1 MTTVDQGDTGRD
13 ESFGASGPAPHP
25 SAEGSSPPA
34 RRWPRLPA
42 RGADV
47 ALLPYQVT
55 LGAFVLTFWCV
66 DIVSPALPEIGT
78 SLDLSDTTTGLVVSA
93 FFTGRLITNLPAALL
108 VDRVGARVVA
118 AGGGLALGAGSVL
131 AALAASTF
139 PLLLAR
145 GLQGIGVALVVSAA
159 LLSLL
164 RVRPGE
170 GAALTAFNVA
180 AGIGSALG
188 LATGGFLT
196 NQFGWRAV
204 FWLCGVLGAALVA
217 GALSNRPARA
227 GTPAAAGVTGGAD
240 GWAADPSTE
249 SPGDE
254 SDRTTGAAVARTA
267 DPPAGESDG
276 IAGVPGA
283 PAGSLA
289 PLAGAA
295 NAPAEEIEAAQDA
308 AATIRTPVAA
318 APTGMAWRAMAIP
331 LVANL
336 LVYANYAIF
345 VVAVPLRAAGR
356 FDASAQAIG
365 TVLLVM
371 NFAHLGGAIPAGRF
385 VRRHGAARMIPL
397 SLGLVALSTL
407 VAPFMPGLTWFLIP
421 LVVYAVAEVTA
432 NTSAGDS
439 VLRAGGQ
446 GGKAI
451 GALRLSSDI
460 GLVTGPAAV
469 GIIADLAGT
478 AAPFIAMGTLSATV
492 ALLLWRTGWK
502 PAAVVT

>member
-1 MTTVDQGDTGRD
+1 MTTVNREDIGRD
-13 ESFGASGPAPHP
+13 PSDAHDPPPAP
-25 SAEGSSPPA
+25 PPA
-34 RRWPRLPA
+34 PSRFRPRLPG
-42 RGADV
+42 RGGEI
-47 ALLPYQVT
+47 ALLPYRVT

-66 DIVSPALPEIGT
+66 DIVSPALPDIGT
-78 SLDLSDTTTGLVVSA
+78 SLRLSDTTTGLVVSA
-93 FFTGRLITNLPAALL
+93 FFTGRLVTNLPAALL

-118 AGGGLALGAGSVL
+118 AAGGFAVASGSVL
-131 AALAASTF
+131 AAIAASTF

-204 FWLCGVLGAALVA
+204 FWLCGLLGAALLA

-227 GTPAAAGVTGGAD
+227 RAPVGRTAGTSPMDRDTGEAMGPGVT
-240 GWAADPSTE
+240 SR
-249 SPGDE
+249 SP
-254 SDRTTGAAVARTA
+254 
-267 DPPAGESDG
+267 
-276 IAGVPGA
+276 
-283 PAGSLA
+283 L
-289 PLAGAA
+289 
-295 NAPAEEIEAAQDA
+295 
-308 AATIRTPVAA
+308 PVHLD
-318 APTGMAWRAMAIP
+318 WRAMAIP

-345 VVAVPLRAAGR
+345 VVAVPLRAAGH
-356 FDASAQAIG
+356 FDASAQTIG
-365 TVLLVM
+365 TVLVIL

-385 VRRHGAARMIPL
+385 VRRYGAARTIPI
-397 SLGLVALSTL
+397 SLGLVSLATL
-407 VAPFMPGLTWFLIP
+407 VAPVMPSLAIFVVP
-421 LVVYAVAEVTA
+421 LVVYAFAEVMA

-478 AAPFIAMGTLSATV
+478 AAPFVALGSISAV
-492 ALLLWRTGWK
+492 FALLLWRTGWK
-502 PAAVVT
+502 PVPVVA